1 MRRREFGA
9 AVGATIG
16 EDTLQISVSPDLCSG
31 HGRCYDVSPEVFH
44 ADEEGYCAEQGTEF
58 TVSIGQEEPARR
70 GAAACPEA
78 AITIIES

>member
-1 MRRREFGA
+1 MH
-9 AVGATIG
+9 
-16 EDTLQISVSPDLCSG
+16 ISVSPVLCSG

-58 TVSIGQEEPARR
+58 AVAAGHEEAARQ

-78 AITIIES
+78 AITVIKA